1 MLKRKN
7 GISVLI
13 ASQNE
18 EALIGLCIR
27 SFLDFGDELII
38 VDNGSTDRSKE
49 IIQALKAKHPKKI
62 KFYDVPNLPDLHHN
76 RQYALSKS
84 SYRWIVRADA
94 DFVAYTDGEYNIVH
108 LREHLLKDTNPWP
121 TVYGAPLPNV
131 SGDFWHTGQERP
143 PEGLG
148 PNDPGRY
155 IPPPI
160 TQPTLRIYKV
170 FPGFRFK
177 RIGRWEGTTFNRF
190 LRIIRVELKRPLWMH
205 CNLKSDLN
213 HLYRSERTNWREL
226 GDFKT
231 YPTLD
236 SYIRSIL
243 QKKYGTNNINLAAEL
258 YMQKNVFPFLQ
269 PYDPDKYYP
278 YPLLVQKQM
287 QRNSIYKLES
297 FDGTI
302 QRKYLGIESQ

>member
-1 MLKRKN
+1 
-7 GISVLI
+7 VLI

-18 EALIGLCIR
+18 EALISLCIR
-27 SFLDFGDELII
+27 SFLNFGDELII

-49 IIQALKAKHPKKI
+49 IIQALQAKHPQKI
-62 KFYDVPNLPDLHHN
+62 KFYDVPELPDLHHN

-94 DFVAYTDGEYNIVH
+94 DFVAYTGGEYNIIPF
-108 LREHLLKDTNPWP
+108 REHLLQDKTPWP
-121 TVYGAPLPNV
+121 AVYGAPLPNI
-131 SGDFWHTGQERP
+131 SCDFWHTGQERF
-143 PEGLG
+143 PEGLA

-177 RIGRWEGTTFNRF
+177 RLGRWEGTTFNRF
-190 LRIIRVELKRPLWMH
+190 LRMIRVELKQPLWMH

-226 GDFKT
+226 GEFTT

-243 QKKYGTNNINLAAEL
+243 QKKYGTDNIGLAAEQ
-258 YMQKNVFPFLQ
+258 YMQKSVYPFLQ
-269 PYDPDKYYP
+269 LYDPNKHYP
-278 YPLLVQKQM
+278 YPQLVQEQIQK
-287 QRNSIYKLES
+287 NSIYKINS
-297 FDGTI
+297 INGTI
-302 QRKYLGIESQ
+302 QRDYLGIDLS

>member
-1 MLKRKN
+1 MAKRRN

-27 SFLDFGDELII
+27 SFLDFGDELIV
-38 VDNGSTDRSKE
+38 VDNGSTDRSKK
-49 IIQALKAKHPKKI
+49 IIQALQARHPEKI
-62 KFYDVPNLPDLHHN
+62 KFYDAPDLPDLHHN

-94 DFVAYTDGEYNIVH
+94 DFVAYTDGEYDIAH
-108 LREHLLKDTNPWP
+108 FRKQLLQDTSPWP
-121 TVYGAPLPNV
+121 AVYGAPLPNV
-131 SGDFWHTGQERP
+131 SGDFWHTGQEHP

-148 PNDPGRY
+148 QHDPGRY

-170 FPGFRFK
+170 FSGFRFK
-177 RIGRWEGTTFNRF
+177 RLGRWEGTTFNRF
-190 LRIIRVELKRPLWMH
+190 LRMIRIELKRPLWMH

-226 GDFKT
+226 GDFVT

-236 SYIRSIL
+236 SYLRNTL
-243 QKKYGTNNINLAAEL
+243 QEKYGTDDVERAAEL
-258 YMQKNVFPFLQ
+258 YMQNNVYPFLY
-269 PYDPDKYYP
+269 PYDPNKHYP
-278 YPLLVQKQM
+278 YPRLVQEQM
-287 QRNSIYKLES
+287 QKNSIYKLKS
-297 FDGTI
+297 INGTI
-302 QRKYLGIESQ
+302 QREYLGIDMP